1 MYNFSPLDQFL
12 CPLFK
17 KQRLCFSPV
26 KQCTVK
32 VYIFLICKF
41 SLSNI
46 YFPPRVQSVPKRLDV
61 FNQMMNTITLD
72 LGYMPVEIR
81 VVRGVRT
88 RDSQRFASSGFV
100 GWRYSDTS
108 WKDCVED

>member
-26 KQCTVK
+26 KQCTVR
-32 VYIFLICKF
+32 VHIFLICKF

-46 YFPPRVQSVPKRLDV
+46 YFPPRVQLVPKRLDV

-100 GWRYSDTS
+100 GWRYSQTHLG
-108 WKDCVED
+108 KII